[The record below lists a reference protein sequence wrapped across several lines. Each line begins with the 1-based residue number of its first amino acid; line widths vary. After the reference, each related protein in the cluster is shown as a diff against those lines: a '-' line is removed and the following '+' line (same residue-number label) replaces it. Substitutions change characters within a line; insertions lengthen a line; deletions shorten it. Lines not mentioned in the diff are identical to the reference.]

1 MAMGIPVITNSGV
14 GDLAEIVEKY
24 QAGYVLPDFSEASML
39 SIIQS
44 ICEHPH
50 PVNSAAIRLGANAYY
65 NLSDAVQSYAAVYRQ
80 VLG

>member
-14 GDLAEIVEKY
+14 GDLAEIVDKY
-24 QAGYVLPDFSEASML
+24 QAGYVLPDFSEASMHH
-39 SIIQS
+39 IIQS
-44 ICEHPH
+44 IVAHPQLE
-50 PVNSAAIRLGANAYY
+50 NAAAIRSGANAYY